1 MFLFASARPGFNS
14 LIRRPVAVKYTLT
27 FSPSHRTLPHS
38 PSLPEGYYDVIVTD
52 PPYGIRAGAKKTGKN
67 VPVTYTIA
75 EDRRHDH
82 IPRTQK
88 YPVEEVMLDLLHT
101 AARSLVR

>member
-1 MFLFASARPGFNS
+1 
-14 LIRRPVAVKYTLT
+14 
-27 FSPSHRTLPHS
+27 
-38 PSLPEGYYDVIVTD
+38 LPEGYYDVIVTD